1 MSPLVRRQKLQKP
14 VAALDIS
21 DHVMRAAALHLVKA
35 GRHWEP
41 HPDGCVQADV
51 LALDDVGVQIV
62 FWRGRGV
69 CKDLAVLAV
78 LPRET
83 VTLAEVRDRS
93 LAAWDVVP
101 PGHSETLASA
111 RLDVCLIAPR
121 DLVKVLQT
129 HVHRV
134 LGSAARLRDS
144 TPDSAAALPRHDSAA
159 ALPRHDSAN
168 SALCV

>member
-1 MSPLVRRQKLQKP
+1 
-14 VAALDIS
+14 VAPTTTAAVAPTTHDIS

-35 GRHWEP
+35 VKGCWEP

-62 FWRGRGV
+62 FWRGRGMFKELV
-69 CKDLAVLAV
+69 VLAV

-83 VTLAEVRDRS
+83 MTLAELRDRP

-101 PGHSETLASA
+101 PGHSETLASPCGTLA
-111 RLDVCLIAPR
+111 SSPWLDVRLIAPR
-121 DLVKVLQT
+121 DLVKVLQM

-134 LGSAARLRDS
+134 LSARLR
-144 TPDSAAALPRHDSAA
+144 ARL
-159 ALPRHDSAN
+159 
-168 SALCV
+168 